1 MHTILVAGAGKS
13 SGYLIDYL
21 LGNASRY
28 KWKIV
33 IADAHV
39 RHLNEK
45 LRGTSYGEAVEVDIT
60 DAEKRGALVQRA
72 DFVVSLLP
80 PALHI
85 LVARDCLKFKRSLIT
100 SSYMSDEMQALDAEV
115 KEAGLMFMCE
125 MGLDPGIDHMTASKI
140 IHSIQRVAG
149 SITSFKSYCGGLI
162 APESDNNPWHYKFT
176 WNPMNV
182 VVAGK
187 GGAKYLAS
195 GKQVEVPYEKMFEPS
210 KKIKIGDMGNYAF
223 YPNRDSYRYLG
234 LYDVPEIKTFLRATL
249 RHSSFIKGWHAVVL
263 LGLTKE
269 DDRVERVGATYSGWL
284 RAATGCPADANLH
297 SHVASLLG
305 VAETDKSI
313 SLLNWLGLFN
323 NTPIAD
329 GVKTSAEILLDVL
342 QSKWGMAPDDRDMV
356 LMQHEF
362 EYNHK
367 GRKVKLTSTM
377 SVIGEGRDHSAMAK
391 TVGLPMGIL
400 AKLVLTGK
408 IQPPMGV
415 VIPTMPAVYRPVLT
429 ELGHFGITFT
439 DEVE

>member
-28 KWKIV
+28 KWKVV

-39 RHLNEK
+39 RHLHDK
-45 LRGTSYGEAVEVDIT
+45 LKSTSYGEAVETDIT
-60 DAEKRGALVQRA
+60 DADKRAALVQRA

-85 LVARDCLKFKRSLIT
+85 LVARDCLKYKRSLIT

-187 GGAKYLAS
+187 GGAKYLAA
-195 GKQVEVPYEKMFEPS
+195 GKQVEVPYEKMFELT
-210 KKIKIGDMGNYAF
+210 KKVKIGDVGSYAF
-223 YPNRDSYRYLG
+223 YPNRDSYRYLD

-249 RHSSFIKGWHAVVL
+249 RHASFLKGWNAVVL
-263 LGLTKE
+263 LGLTRE
-269 DDRVERVGATYSGWL
+269 DDRAPRTGLTHAEWL
-284 RAATGCPADANLH
+284 RSATSCGPDANLA
-297 SHVASLLG
+297 SHVAAMLG
-305 VAETDKSI
+305 VPENDKSI
-313 SLLNWLGLFN
+313 SLLSWLGLFN

-329 GVKTSAEILLDVL
+329 GVKTSAEILLDIL
-342 QSKWGMAPDDRDMV
+342 QSKWGMAADDKDMV

-408 IQPPMGV
+408 IHPPTGV

-429 ELGHFGITFT
+429 ELGHFGIVFT
-439 DEVE
+439 EEVD